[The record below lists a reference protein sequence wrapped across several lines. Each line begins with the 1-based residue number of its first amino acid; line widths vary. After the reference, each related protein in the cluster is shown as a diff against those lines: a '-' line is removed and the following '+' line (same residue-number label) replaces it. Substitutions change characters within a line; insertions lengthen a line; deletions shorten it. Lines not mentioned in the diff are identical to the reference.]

1 MIIMRYV
8 MTVTGPIE
16 PQQMGATYAH
26 EHLLGGPPEW
36 SPEAADPDFSM
47 LSTETAARELNLF
60 KLAGGQSVVEMSP
73 EDYNR
78 RPEQLRAL
86 SIATGIHILMTTGL
100 HKDAFSQPKTA
111 ASTIEELA
119 ARFAQDVIE
128 GVGSTEVRAGVIK
141 GATSL
146 NTITA
151 GEEKVL
157 RAAARAHLTTGAPI
171 STHTQNGTMG
181 LEQLAIFKEEG
192 VNLERVALGH
202 VDRKLEYNYHKALLD
217 TGASLI
223 YDQIS
228 KEKYVPDR
236 ERVALLVRLVAEG
249 YGDQI
254 MLAGDFGRASYWTST
269 GGGPGLTYILWRFVP
284 WLISEGMP
292 RQAAWAMLVDNPAR
306 FFAF

>member
-1 MIIMRYV
+1 

-16 PQQMGATYAH
+16 PQGLGATYAH
-26 EHLLGGPPEW
+26 EHLLGAPPPW
-36 SPEAADPDFSM
+36 SLDAADADFAM
-47 LSTETAARELNLF
+47 LSTEAAARELQLF
-60 KLAGGQSVVEMSP
+60 KLAGGQAIVEMSP

-78 RPEQLRAL
+78 RPEQLRTLAIE
-86 SIATGIHILMTTGL
+86 SGVHILMTTGL
-100 HKDAFSQPKTA
+100 HKEAFSQRITA
-111 ASTIEELA
+111 ASTVEELA
-119 ARFAQDVIE
+119 ARFIQDVTK
-128 GVGSTEVRAGVIK
+128 GADGSTVRAGVIK

-146 NTITA
+146 NRITA

-157 RAAARAHLTTGAPI
+157 RAAARAHLATGAPV

-192 VNLERVALGH
+192 VDLTRVAVGH
-202 VDRKLEYNYHKALLD
+202 VDRKLEYDYHKALLD

-284 WLISEGMP
+284 WLIAEGMP
-292 RQAAWAMLVDNPAR
+292 RQAARAMLVDNPAR